1 MRKLFYFLSQV
12 ITTQF
17 PVRRQ
22 GEMRVTYEINP
33 GLVHTMGERRVE
45 RPALRNILRRSYWP
59 RFEV

>member
-1 MRKLFYFLSQV
+1 
-12 ITTQF
+12 
-17 PVRRQ
+17 
-22 GEMRVTYEINP
+22 MRVTYEINP